1 MTQKKIKA
9 IVFDLDGTIADT
21 FHIGIEAANALAGKY
36 KYEPI
41 KDSPVIRDLSF
52 KEFLTSHLKLGR
64 IRLILWARE
73 IRRIISK
80 RYDGVKIFPG
90 IQEALKELKKE
101 YSLGILTSNTTD
113 NTLKILEDNGIG
125 DLFSFMYTHC
135 SAFGKSRH
143 LKKLLKTEKYKRD
156 EILYVGDEI
165 RDIDSCRKAGVP
177 IIAVTWGANSEKTL
191 KEAPANY
198 YAYKPWDLVDILKTL
213 K

>member
-80 RYDGVKIFPG
+80 KNFDFMIF
-90 IQEALKELKKE
+90 
-101 YSLGILTSNTTD
+101 
-113 NTLKILEDNGIG
+113 
-125 DLFSFMYTHC
+125 LFYC
-135 SAFGKSRH
+135 
-143 LKKLLKTEKYKRD
+143 
-156 EILYVGDEI
+156 
-165 RDIDSCRKAGVP
+165 
-177 IIAVTWGANSEKTL
+177 
-191 KEAPANY
+191 
-198 YAYKPWDLVDILKTL
+198 
-213 K
+213 

>member
-90 IQEALKELKKE
+90 IHEALKELKKE
-101 YSLGILTSNTTD
+101 HSLGILTSNTTE

-143 LKKLLKTEKYKRD
+143 LKKLLKTEKYKR
-156 EILYVGDEI
+156 ISKSNQI
-165 RDIDSCRKAGVP
+165 KSKI
-177 IIAVTWGANSEKTL
+177 NQFQQ
-191 KEAPANY
+191 NY
-198 YAYKPWDLVDILKTL
+198 NLF
-213 K
+213 

>member
-21 FHIGIEAANALAGKY
+21 FHIGIEAANSLAGKY

-90 IQEALKELKKE
+90 IQDTLKELNKT
-101 YSLGILTSNTTD
+101 YSLGILTSNTTQ

-125 DLFSFMYTHC
+125 DLFSFMYTNC

-143 LKKLLKTEKYKRD
+143 LKKLLKTEKYKRE

-165 RDIDSCRKAGVP
+165 RDIDSCRKAGVS

-198 YAYKPWDLVDILKTL
+198 YAHKPWDIVDILNTL